1 MEEVAGKEQE
11 AKDLAAVSVGSPAPE
26 SGSKTVVRS
35 LPFEKHFLDEFNDD
49 SMPSPIRPSKVHTPS
64 SKTLGHPT
72 FMSSPSPAH
81 KMPGSGTRSELYLK
95 TVMSSPYQHRGYTPM
110 SVTPAGLSPMFHT
123 PIRTT
128 NNSPAHLRTPQT
140 NRLPPGFPQLTP
152 KGEIITN
159 PFDNGIYDELGG
171 PIFMSPGVFNVQAT
185 PDSEEKKL
193 FSWAI
198 EHIAEL
204 NPADIEE
211 NPKQQAAHSIPD
223 RETEARVQ
231 QAIEKYFS
239 SNLVAPSPWTDPKA
253 PVVKTTPN
261 SDERLPKACLEPDL
275 QGSIQRQLP
284 QKSIRTQEVGCQTT
298 LTLPID
304 FDINKVLG
312 QYMTYELSDENNQ
325 EMLSTSS
332 LRRKLFFQADTSSLA
347 PSPVKAGPFEG
358 DHSLVDIGASPRV
371 LPVKYAKVPDSRDQ
385 ATPLKSPSR
394 SQFSSSPI
402 KKGKGLPLPKLSP
415 TSPVEDFSDTEL
427 SPIIRGHQSR
437 ISKSRSSECFVPH
450 EGSFVEDDIFSGVE
464 RKALFTQ
471 DLPLSPEISPIKGQ
485 INWDV
490 SPEEGRHP
498 SRTSL
503 ESPGISPIRSDS
515 PYSEENNDGSFLQ
528 YNQGFTS
535 EEEDDVVTPVASK
548 ECSVKKKS
556 VSNRKV
562 SHLSRHKHRTSLFQE
577 DLDNT
582 PMDFDSVPPIKNL
595 RFADDIKTSSLLAT
609 TKDFSMA
616 EMDFSQDNNA
626 GYSTNQD
633 TGYQTASL
641 QSTNQETGLHTNLTS
656 QFNSLPFNTT
666 NQDTGCP
673 RENNSCPSTSQ
684 ELNTQ
689 DDPLAGLSVDD
700 SAFMSHENVTGADA
714 DSSNKDV
721 VQQLLDL
728 TNLDKFEQEDE
739 ILDRARRALSM
750 ANRLLPGQ
758 DMAVTIG
765 DGFPQ
770 KGLQI
775 LHELEPLV
783 STVETSVYTRVKSST
798 GSDTVSASEKA
809 LAILRRAGEDLA
821 KIGGFLDQKP

>member
-1 MEEVAGKEQE
+1 MEEVTVKEPE
-11 AKDLAAVSVGSPAPE
+11 VKDLISAVNSPIKDIGP
-26 SGSKTVVRS
+26 KTVVRS
-35 LPFEKHFLDEFNDD
+35 LPFEKHFLDEFNDE

-64 SKTLGHPT
+64 SKMLGHPT

-95 TVMSSPYQHRGYTPM
+95 SVMSSPYQHKTYTPL
-110 SVTPAGLSPMFHT
+110 SATPAGLSPMFQT
-123 PIRTT
+123 PIRKT
-128 NNSPAHLRTPQT
+128 NEVPSHYNTPQM
-140 NRLPPGFPQLTP
+140 NRLPPGFPQYTP

-159 PFDNGIYDELGG
+159 PFDNGMYGEVGG
-171 PIFMSPGVFNVQAT
+171 PIFMSPGVFAVRSS
-185 PDSEEKKL
+185 PDNEEKKV

-211 NPKQQAAHSIPD
+211 NPKQQTAHSLPD

-239 SNLVAPSPWTDPKA
+239 DNLVAPSPWSDPKA
-253 PVVKTTPN
+253 PVIKTTPN
-261 SDERLPKACLEPDL
+261 SDERLPKSCLEPDL
-275 QGSIQRQLP
+275 QGSIQKQLP
-284 QKSIRTQEVGCQTT
+284 QKSIRTQEVGCQTM
-298 LTLPID
+298 LTLPVD
-304 FDINKVLG
+304 FDINNVLG
-312 QYMTYELSDENNQ
+312 QHMTCELSDENNQ

-332 LRRKLFFQADTSSLA
+332 LRRKLFFQADTSSVA

-358 DHSLVDIGASPRV
+358 DHSLVNICASPRV
-371 LPVKYAKVPDSRDQ
+371 LPVKQTKLPESWDQ
-385 ATPLKSPSR
+385 ATPLKTPSR
-394 SQFSSSPI
+394 NQFSSSPI
-402 KKGKGLPLPKLSP
+402 KNTDSLPLPKHSHSP
-415 TSPVEDFSDTEL
+415 PLEDFSDTEL
-427 SPIIRGHQSR
+427 SPIFRGHQSR
-437 ISKSRSSECFVPH
+437 TAKSRSSGFFVPH
-450 EGSFVEDDIFSGVE
+450 EGSFVEDDIFSAGE

-471 DLPLSPEISPIKGQ
+471 DLPLSPEISPIKSQ

-503 ESPGISPIRSDS
+503 ESPGISPIRSES
-515 PYSEENNDGSFLQ
+515 PYNEENADGSFIQ
-528 YNQGFTS
+528 DNKGFTL
-535 EEEDDVVTPVASK
+535 EEEDDDVVTPVASK
-548 ECSVKKKS
+548 ECSVKKKT
-556 VSNRKV
+556 VSNRKI

-582 PMDFDSVPPIKNL
+582 PMDYDSVPPIKNL
-595 RFADDIKTSSLLAT
+595 RFADDIKTSSLLVT

-666 NQDTGCP
+666 NQDVGSSIESMFCP
-673 RENNSCPSTSQ
+673 GTSE
-684 ELNTQ
+684 ELPKQ
-689 DDPLAGLSVDD
+689 DD
-700 SAFMSHENVTGADA
+700 SAFMSGENITCGDT
-714 DSSNKDV
+714 DSSKKEV

-739 ILDRARRALSM
+739 ILERAKRALSM
-750 ANRLLPGQ
+750 ANRLLPSQ
-758 DMAVTIG
+758 DQGSRPDRDHI
-765 DGFPQ
+765 PQ

-783 STVETSVYTRVKSST
+783 STVEKTAPVGVT
-798 GSDTVSASEKA
+798 DTETESASEKA

-821 KIGGFLDQKP
+821 KIGTFLEQKPSV

>member
-1 MEEVAGKEQE
+1 MEELIGKEPE
-11 AKDLAAVSVGSPAPE
+11 AKDEASLSSPGMD
-26 SGSKTVVRS
+26 SGSKSVARS
-35 LPFEKHFLDEFNDD
+35 LPFEKHFLDEFDED
-49 SMPSPIRPSKVHTPS
+49 SMPSPICPSKVHTPS
-64 SKTLGHPT
+64 SKMLGYPA

-81 KMPGSGTRSELYLK
+81 KMPGSGTRNELYLK
-95 TVMSSPYQHRGYTPM
+95 TVMSSPYQHKSYTPL
-110 SVTPAGLSPMFHT
+110 SATPAGLSPMFQT
-123 PIRTT
+123 PIRSS
-128 NNSPAHLRTPQT
+128 NSSPSRLKTPQM
-140 NRLPPGFPQLTP
+140 NKLPPGFPHCTP

-159 PFDNGIYDELGG
+159 PFDNGVYDELGG
-171 PIFMSPGVFNVQAT
+171 PIFMSPGVFNVQST
-185 PDSEEKKL
+185 PDGEEKKL

-223 RETEARVQ
+223 KETEARVQ

-239 SNLVAPSPWTDPKA
+239 SNLVAPSPWSDPKA
-253 PVVKTTPN
+253 PVIKTTPN
-261 SDERLPKACLEPDL
+261 SDERLPKSCLEPDL
-275 QGSIQRQLP
+275 QGSIQKQLP
-284 QKSIRTQEVGCQTT
+284 QKSIRTQEVGCQTM

-332 LRRKLFFQADTSSLA
+332 LRRKLFFQADTSSVA

-358 DHSLVDIGASPRV
+358 DHSLVDICASPRV
-371 LPVKYAKVPDSRDQ
+371 LPVKHTKLPDTWDQ
-385 ATPLKSPSR
+385 ATPLKTPSR
-394 SQFSSSPI
+394 NQFSSSPI
-402 KKGKGLPLPKLSP
+402 KNIEGLPLPKHSRSP
-415 TSPVEDFSDTEL
+415 PLKDFSDTEL
-427 SPIIRGHQSR
+427 SPIVRGHQSR
-437 ISKSRSSECFVPH
+437 ISKSRSSGFFVPH
-450 EGSFVEDDIFSGVE
+450 EGSFVEDDIFSAGE
-464 RKALFTQ
+464 RRALFTQ
-471 DLPLSPEISPIKGQ
+471 DLPLSPEISPIKTQ
-485 INWDV
+485 MNWDV
-490 SPEEGRHP
+490 SPDEGRHP

-515 PYSEENNDGSFLQ
+515 PYNEDNADGSFLQ
-528 YNQGFTS
+528 DNKGFTS
-535 EEEDDVVTPVASK
+535 EEEDDVLTPVASK

-556 VSNRKV
+556 VSNRKI
-562 SHLSRHKHRTSLFQE
+562 SHLSRHKHRTSLFRE

-582 PMDFDSVPPIKNL
+582 PMDYDSVPPIKNL
-595 RFADDIKTSSLLAT
+595 RFADDIKTSSLLVT

-626 GYSTNQD
+626 GYSTNHD

-641 QSTNQETGLHTNLTS
+641 QSTNHDTGQHTNLTS

-666 NQDTGCP
+666 NQEVGCP
-673 RENNSCPSTSQ
+673 SENTSCPSNSE
-684 ELNTQ
+684 ELFKQ
-689 DDPLAGLSVDD
+689 DDLHAGFSGDD
-700 SAFMSHENVTGADA
+700 SAFMSRENINCADT
-714 DSSNKDV
+714 DSSRKDV

-739 ILDRARRALSM
+739 ILDRARRALSV
-750 ANRLLPGQ
+750 ANKLLPSQ
-758 DMAVTIG
+758 DTVTSVG
-765 DGFPQ
+765 DSFPQ

-783 STVETSVYTRVKSST
+783 STVERPALTGVIPST
-798 GSDTVSASEKA
+798 DSNTVSASEKA

-821 KIGGFLDQKP
+821 KIGTFLEQRP